1 MSRPG
6 RPLGDARPAQHEG
19 APGCLLAIDDLRV
32 RFVTRRD
39 VLGRP
44 RAHFDALKGLS
55 LEIAAGECFGI
66 VGESGSG
73 KSTLA
78 LAILGLL
85 PLAGGSIRY
94 RGRTLGSCPMDDPLR
109 REIQVVFQ
117 DPKAS
122 LDPRWPAWALITEA
136 MEIQGATPAT
146 RRARAA
152 ELMAQVGLPADKLEA
167 FAHAFSGGQRQR
179 LAVAR
184 ALALRPRL
192 LILDEPT
199 SALDISVQAQVL
211 NLLLALQQQHGLTYV
226 FISHDLAVIGHMCHR
241 LAVLKDGALVETG
254 PAASV
259 LANPQAD
266 YTRQLLAAVPVVG
279 ATAAPF

>member
-1 MSRPG
+1 MS
-6 RPLGDARPAQHEG
+6 
-19 APGCLLAIDDLRV
+19 LLEIDDLRV

-39 VLGRP
+39 AFGRP
-44 RAHFDALKGLS
+44 RAHFDALQGLS
-55 LEIAAGECFGI
+55 IDVAEGECFGVI
-66 VGESGSG
+66 GESGSG

-78 LAILGLL
+78 NAVLGLA
-85 PLAGGSIRY
+85 PLSGGRILY
-94 RGRTLGSCPMDDPLR
+94 RGRSLDSCPLRDPLR

-136 MEIQGATPAT
+136 MEIQGVPAAA

-152 ELMAQVGLPADKLEA
+152 ELMTQVGLPADKLDA
-167 FAHAFSGGQRQR
+167 YAHAFSGGQRQR

-211 NLLLALQQQHGLTYV
+211 NLLLALQQQHGLTYLFV
-226 FISHDLAVIGHMCHR
+226 SHDLAVIRHMCQR
-241 LAVLKDGALVETG
+241 LAVMKDGRLVESG
-254 PAASV
+254 PVASV
-259 LANPQAD
+259 LAHPRAD
-266 YTRQLLAAVPVVG
+266 YTRELLAAVPSVG
-279 ATAAPF
+279 TALTAG